1 MKMKKNFLRN
11 WFILL
16 SLLGIIGF
24 FGYHF
29 YVSSLKMPVD
39 PKGSSQAFVV
49 QKGESLTEVAQRLQ
63 KDGLI
68 RSGFIFKSE
77 IKKLGQD
84 KNILPGDFKL
94 SPAMSLVEVIKVL
107 TKEPQDRWVT
117 LLEGWRV
124 EEVASKLSLELGI
137 DGDEF
142 IQKAKK
148 DEGYLFPDT
157 YLFNKD
163 ASIETIIS
171 TLKNTFATRYSDE
184 IQAKV
189 KLNGLTPE
197 QGVILAS
204 IVEREARSD
213 EVRTKVAS
221 ILIKRLKIGMGL
233 NVDASIQY
241 ALGYQAGEK
250 SWWKRHLTRDDLKV
264 DSPFNSYL
272 HAGLPPH
279 PICNPSLSSLKAVGS
294 ATVTPYLY
302 YYHDLAGNSY
312 YATTLEEHNE
322 NVANNP

>member
-1 MKMKKNFLRN
+1 MKKNFLRN
-11 WFILL
+11 WLILL
-16 SLLGIIGF
+16 ALLGVTGF
-24 FGYHF
+24 FAYNF
-29 YVSSLKMPVD
+29 YITGLKTAVD
-39 PKGSSQAFVV
+39 PNGSTKAFVI
-49 QKGESLTEVAQRLQ
+49 QKGESLTEIAQRLQ

-68 RSGFIFKSE
+68 RSDFLFKSE
-77 IKKLGQD
+77 IKKLSQD
-84 KNILPGDFKL
+84 TNVLPGDFKL
-94 SPAMSLVEVIKVL
+94 SPAMTLAEIISTL

-124 EEVASKLSLELGI
+124 EEIASKLNQELGI
-137 DGDEF
+137 DKDEF
-142 IQKAKK
+142 IQKAQK
-148 DEGYLFPDT
+148 DEGFLFPDT

-171 TLKNTFATRYSDE
+171 TLKKTFDTRYSND
-184 IQAKV
+184 IQTKI
-189 KLNGLTPE
+189 KRQSLTAE

-241 ALGYQAGEK
+241 ALGYQASEK
-250 SWWKRHLTRDDLKV
+250 SWWKRHLTRDDLKI

-279 PICNPSLSSLKAVGS
+279 PICNPSLSSLQAVAN
-294 ATVTPYLY
+294 ATSTPYLY

-312 YATTLEEHNE
+312 YATTLDEHNE